1 MTQIFNSDQ
10 PTTST
15 RPTLGLPE
23 IYITVSEPSIEI
35 VEVGST
41 IRFRCDARSRRNR
54 VIMIDFFHNEI
65 TRVNRKQMQ
74 TLTTAYTFEMDER
87 KW

>member
-1 MTQIFNSDQ
+1 MINFSLSKKKKAIVTFTNVVQIFNSDQ
-10 PTTST
+10 PTTSA
-15 RPTLGLPE
+15 RPVLGLPE

-54 VIMIDFFHNEI
+54 VIMIDLFRN
-65 TRVNRKQMQ
+65 
-74 TLTTAYTFEMDER
+74 
-87 KW
+87 